1 MLSESEIQG
10 MKNLISAI
18 LRSAMRDADAGYP
31 PEWLEMFVKS
41 DWCEQ
46 LCGAVGISWV
56 AYKRDIAQ
64 RVQRYIEQSTV
75 RRLQTYKLIEVL
87 KKGKHQGEENE
98 L

>member
-31 PEWLEMFVKS
+31 PELLEMFVKS

-46 LCGAVGISWV
+46 LCGAVGISWT

-64 RVQRYIEQSTV
+64 RVQRYIENSTL
-75 RRLQTYKLIEVL
+75 RRLQTYKLVEVL
-87 KKGKHQGEENE
+87 KQGKGEENE